1 MDKSMKGRPMWQR
14 PIREGKKKEKKI
26 LEEDLIIAKHI

>member
-1 MDKSMKGRPMWQR
+1 MKGRPMWQR

-26 LEEDLIIAKHI
+26 LEEGFGNEGECRS